1 MDNKLEETYKFAEL
15 FGTMLAV
22 TEDKEIE
29 FALPESMPETVFIAA
44 TSFLQEVDDAKAFVS
59 LSNEIA
65 RTICQ
70 GKFYLDEKTVICKPK
85 DCPVEYFVSYLLST
99 INSYSFNEK
108 VDENLLEEIIKFTK
122 KGYEEKNQ
130 SEVDLCLSIM
140 GCMDEEFDMAHIYD
154 NASSILNGF
163 KEDK

>member
-1 MDNKLEETYKFAEL
+1 MGNKLEETYQFAEL
-15 FGTMLAV
+15 FGTMLAL

-29 FALPESMPETVFIAA
+29 FALPESMPVTIFIAA
-44 TSFLQEVDDAKAFVS
+44 TSFLQEVDDVKSFVS
-59 LSNEIA
+59 ISNEIA
-65 RTICQ
+65 TTICQ
-70 GKFYLDEKTVICKPK
+70 GKFYLDEKTIINKPE

-108 VDENLLEEIIKFTK
+108 VDQSLLKEVIKYTK

-140 GCMDEEFDMAHIYD
+140 GCYDEDFDMGRVYD
-154 NASSILNGF
+154 NASSILNEF
-163 KEDK
+163 RTNK